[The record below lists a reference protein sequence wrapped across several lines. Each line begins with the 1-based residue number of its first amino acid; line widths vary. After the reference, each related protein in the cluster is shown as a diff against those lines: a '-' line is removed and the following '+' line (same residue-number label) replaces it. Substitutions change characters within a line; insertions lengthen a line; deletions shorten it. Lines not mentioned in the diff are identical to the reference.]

1 MIELIRQ
8 RKRTDKLLVA
18 VSRCVGVHVKY
29 TNRSRVIIAWT
40 AFLCQY
46 AIYTRIDIKT
56 IIKNI
61 RKANRMK
68 KTILDDGFQ
77 QYLTE
82 GATFVGSA
90 GIPMLMNLDNVQ
102 LPKDMI
108 PFAKVRSSTNK
119 RQYVH
124 FYQHDKEFSVVLT
137 ATKRYLDLL
146 KMYDGVITPDCTMM
160 INQSPC
166 LLQTNTYMNRAVG
179 FYLQKNGI
187 PVIPNIR
194 WSDES
199 SFEYCFLGVHK
210 GSMVSVSTHGC
221 IKSKEQ
227 KHMFRI
233 GLEAMLDQIQSKVV
247 LVHGKMPDEIFLPF
261 KNQVEFHR
269 YASEFER
276 THEKVGE

>member
-1 MIELIRQ
+1 
-8 RKRTDKLLVA
+8 
-18 VSRCVGVHVKY
+18 
-29 TNRSRVIIAWT
+29 
-40 AFLCQY
+40 
-46 AIYTRIDIKT
+46 
-56 IIKNI
+56 
-61 RKANRMK
+61 MK

-82 GATFVGSA
+82 GATFVGA
-90 GIPMLMNLDNVQ
+90 PGIPMLMNIENVQ
-102 LPKDMI
+102 IPKKI
-108 PFAKVRSSTNK
+108 VPFTKARSTSDK

-146 KMYDGVITPDCTMM
+146 KLYDGVITPDCTMM

-199 SFEYCFLGVHK
+199 SFDYCFLGVHK
-210 GSMVSVSTHGC
+210 GTMVSVSTHGC
-221 IKSKEQ
+221 IKSKKQ
-227 KHMFRI
+227 KNMFKI
-233 GLEAMLDQIQSKVV
+233 GLEAMLDTIQPRTV
-247 LVHGKMPDEIFLPF
+247 LVHGKMPNDVFSSFI
-261 KNQVEFHR
+261 NQVEFHR
-269 YASEFER
+269 YASEFEK
-276 THEKVGE
+276 THEKDGD